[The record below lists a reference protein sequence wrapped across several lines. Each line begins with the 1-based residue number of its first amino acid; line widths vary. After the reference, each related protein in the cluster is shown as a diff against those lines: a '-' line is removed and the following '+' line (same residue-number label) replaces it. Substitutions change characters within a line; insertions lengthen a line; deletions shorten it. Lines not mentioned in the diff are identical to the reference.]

1 MKVTLFS
8 LLMVAA
14 IVAPSLAADTSE
26 ELAGKWSGNWK
37 PQGGIPDAMTIE
49 LTKESAGRLT
59 AKLLTPV
66 PIEFTRASFDQ
77 KTRAITLEATDQKTG
92 KHYKIDGK
100 IVGMFGE
107 SGRDTKQLNWVH
119 GLACPSDD
127 VLFVADMNNWR
138 VQKITLRKS
147 VVGSR

>member
-37 PQGGIPDAMTIE
+37 LQGGIPDAMTIE
-49 LTKESAGRLT
+49 LTQESSGRLT
-59 AKLLTPV
+59 GKFLTPV
-66 PIEFTRASFDQ
+66 PIEFTRASFDS
-77 KTRAITLEATDQKTG
+77 KTHSIALEAMDQKTG

-100 IVGMFGE
+100 VQGTELKGTLGI
-107 SGRDTKQLNWVH
+107 
-119 GLACPSDD
+119 DD
-127 VLFVADMNNWR
+127 VKADVLLIKWTYFGR
-138 VQKITLRKS
+138 
-147 VVGSR
+147 

>member
-37 PQGGIPDAMTIE
+37 LQGGIPDAMTIE
-49 LTKESAGRLT
+49 LTQESSGRLT
-59 AKLLTPV
+59 GKFLTPV
-66 PIEFTRASFDQ
+66 PIEFTRASFDG
-77 KTRAITLEATDQKTG
+77 KTHSIVLEAMDQKTG

-100 IVGMFGE
+100 VQGTELKGTLGI
-107 SGRDTKQLNWVH
+107 
-119 GLACPSDD
+119 DD
-127 VLFVADMNNWR
+127 VKADVLLIKWTYFGR
-138 VQKITLRKS
+138 
-147 VVGSR
+147 